1 MSTVISQA
9 GFEVW
14 FKPGRA
20 ADPTSLI
27 NGLSNISSSPPYV
40 PEKRSKLE
48 SLQLSLTDVMREKSH
63 DPYIYVVRTL
73 AGRSGRHV
81 FLEIRGAEENEMK
94 SRFVVHT
101 PQDNTLIPEG
111 EYLPKE
117 QTLAEIQGK
126 YEHYLD
132 TLGHKAVKT
141 ILVKEIYRLGGIK
154 IDGKDAYFLPPEKMD
169 QWRLITNVVRSATV
183 SQDAVFYEQEY
194 RMDGSALEA
203 VQVSVEEE
211 IVTETEKMLAELAQ
225 GEYTDRVAKNRLE
238 KLKSL
243 ASKMERYEKLF
254 NSGLTTCQERIGDVL
269 QAMSLGTAAEDSQD
283 VFDEALNLAI

>member
-1 MSTVISQA
+1 MSTIISQA

-27 NGLSNISSSPPYV
+27 QGLSNVSSTPPYV

-48 SLQLSLTDVMREKSH
+48 SLQLALTDVCRDKSH
-63 DPYIYVVRTL
+63 DAFVYVVRTL
-73 AGRSGRHV
+73 SGRSGRHV
-81 FLEIRGAEENEMK
+81 FLEVRGTEENEMHPM
-94 SRFVVHT
+94 FVIHT
-101 PQDNTLIPEG
+101 PEGDTLIPEG
-111 EYLPKE
+111 PHTPTEE
-117 QTLAEIQGK
+117 TLSSIQQR
-126 YEHYLD
+126 YDHYLD

-211 IVTETEKMLAELAQ
+211 IVTETEKMLSELAQ

-269 QAMSLGTAAEDSQD
+269 QAMSLGTAAEESQD
-283 VFDEALNLAI
+283 VFDEALDLAI